1 MKLDIC
7 FKEFDFVVNLYSLNE
22 RLLNDP
28 ILQIVLNELK
38 SCHRN
43 LKQV

>member
-7 FKEFDFVVNLYSLNE
+7 FSEFVFVVNLFSLNE

-28 ILQIVLNELK
+28 ILRIVLNELK

-43 LKQV
+43 FK